1 MATDE
6 SFWEIRQRI
15 YDRSQRYIS
24 FSSRRW
30 QGPDRN
36 RFRGGLDALHDTEE
50 ALWSLS
56 KGLPKT
62 EAAAKL
68 AAYGFLQALYVQGD
82 AVAEMEMAL
91 SLPAQALAQADVAQ
105 IRDIR
110 NRLVG
115 HPARRETKKVRP
127 STGILSLLRTADGPR
142 LEGGIYY
149 DDGFEVVAIDVHDYI
164 RRMQAGLTPALV
176 AVESAMRER
185 EEAFRESN
193 RSDPLLKLL
202 DYDFEYSFGK
212 ISAAA
217 RDPDRVS
224 FALNELEM
232 VMTHLETVRLSLSE
246 RDFLTDSPLW
256 ALDTAVGA
264 SQLLRRLAEEA
275 DEGRL
280 PEDQWDAVVKG
291 LRGALEDLRESL
303 KAWDEEIA
311 GPTEA

>member
-1 MATDE
+1 MAAE
-6 SFWEIRQRI
+6 EPFWEGRERI
-15 YDRSQRYIS
+15 YDQSQRYIS
-24 FSSRRW
+24 FSLRRW
-30 QGPDRN
+30 SGPDRN

-56 KGLPKT
+56 AGLPGT

-91 SLPAQALAQADVAQ
+91 GLPPQALAQVDVAQ

-127 STGILSLLRTADGPR
+127 STGILSLSRTAEGLK

-149 DDGFEVVAIDVHDYI
+149 DDGFEVVAIDVHEYI
-164 RRMQAGLTPALV
+164 RRMQAGLTPALI
-176 AVESAMRER
+176 AVDSAMQKR

-193 RSDPLLKLL
+193 RSNPLLNLL
-202 DYDFEYSFGK
+202 DYDFEYSLGK

-217 RDPDRVS
+217 RQPDRVS
-224 FALNELEM
+224 FALNELGM
-232 VMTHLETVRLSLSE
+232 VMEQLERVRSSLVE
-246 RDFLTDSPLW
+246 RDFLSDGPAW

-264 SQLLRRLAEEA
+264 SQLLRKLA
-275 DEGRL
+275 DEAVEDRL
-280 PEDQWDAVVKG
+280 PEGQWDAVVKG
-291 LRGALEDLRESL
+291 LRGAIEDLRGSL

-311 GPTEA
+311 RRAEV

>member
-1 MATDE
+1 VTTDE

-30 QGPDRN
+30 RGPNRN

-56 KGLPKT
+56 KGLPET

-82 AVAEMEMAL
+82 AVAEMEIAL
-91 SLPAQALAQADVAQ
+91 SLPAQALLQADVAQ

-115 HPARRETKKVRP
+115 HPARRETRKVRP
-127 STGILSLLRTADGPR
+127 STGILSLLRTADGLR

-176 AVESAMRER
+176 AVESAMRDR

-193 RSDPLLKLL
+193 RSSPLLKLL
-202 DYDFEYSFGK
+202 DYDFDYSLGK

-224 FALNELEM
+224 LALNELGI
-232 VMTHLETVRLSLSE
+232 VMTHLETVRLTLAE
-246 RDFLTDSPLW
+246 RDFLTDGPAW

-264 SQLLRRLAEEA
+264 SQLLRRLADEA
-275 DEGRL
+275 EEGRL
-280 PEDQWDAVVKG
+280 PESQWDAVVKG
-291 LRGALEDLRESL
+291 LRGALEDLRGAL

-311 GPTEA
+311 GPI